1 EVLQA
6 VLRALHNPAQRLG
19 AHQTLVKCGDLA
31 TQAVC
36 DLVRGHDQVLRR
48 EACTILAEMGA
59 TAFPSI
65 YQLAHDP
72 KHHAHAD
79 NILHLI
85 PAEII
90 SKGMLAYFASNEWQ
104 KEAIAFYLLA
114 MSMRDEQS
122 ARPGSSR
129 VDGALLAHI
138 LDGTNSAVRLPSLIA
153 LLFF

>member
-1 EVLQA
+1 M
-6 VLRALHNPAQRLG
+6 
-19 AHQTLVKCGDLA
+19 KCGDLA
-31 TQAVC
+31 TQPVC
-36 DLVRGHDQVLRR
+36 DLVRGNDHVLVR

-72 KHHAHAD
+72 LHHAHAE

-104 KEAIAFYLLA
+104 KEATAFYLLA
-114 MSMRDEQS
+114 MSMHDEQS
-122 ARPGSSR
+122 ARPGSSSL
-129 VDGALLAHI
+129 GSALLAHT
-138 LDGTNSAVRLPSLIA
+138 LQDTNSDVWLPSLIA
-153 LLFF
+153 LLFFAHGRRAEMARRDGERDNTNC